1 MNTGKTGKVLLLAAA
16 LAALFALAGCKGKAA
31 SASSDTITVGVVNI
45 SMESEYWASL
55 AKGAELF
62 AQSKGLNYVVMSG
75 DSPQKQIDNVE
86 SFINQYGSNGII
98 FFDPVS
104 ESATPSIVEMC
115 EEAGLKF
122 AIYTTL
128 EKGLYPTDFENFVVY
143 IRNDNV
149 EFGYLAC
156 VDLFNSIGGK
166 GKVAELYGVP
176 GNSAAAERNIGMK
189 RALEEF
195 PDIELVD
202 SQIANYL
209 GSEGMAVMEA
219 WIARYGTELKAVFAH
234 SDGMAVGAAEALKNA
249 GLSAADIKICGFDGT
264 KAAFECIKDG
274 SMYSTMF
281 QDGYA
286 VGGYGAAYAWSAK
299 TGKLDVKT
307 MDQKKRMFF
316 SVVKLVTAANVD
328 EMVAT
333 YVTSLP
339 TYNFD
344 DLDFPIVGIVPNPKL

>member
-1 MNTGKTGKVLLLAAA
+1 MKKVMLLAVA
-16 LAALFALAGCKGKAA
+16 LAVLFALTGCKGKQAA
-31 SASSDTITVGVVNI
+31 ESQAKITVGVINI

-62 AQSKGLNYVVMSG
+62 AQSKNLDYVVMSG
-75 DSPQKQIDNVE
+75 DTPQKQIDNVE
-86 SFINQYGSNGII
+86 SFINQYGNNGII

-104 ESATPSIVEMC
+104 ESATPSIVELC
-115 EEAGLKF
+115 EEAGVKF

-149 EFGYLAC
+149 EFGYQAC

-195 PDIELVD
+195 PEIELVD

-209 GSEGMAVMEA
+209 GSEGMTTMEN
-219 WIARYGTELKAVFAH
+219 WIAKYGEELKAVFAH

-249 GLSAADIKICGFDGT
+249 GMVGKINICGFDGT

-328 EMVAT
+328 EMIAT

-339 TYNFD
+339 TYDFD
-344 DLDFPIVGIVPNPKL
+344 NLDFPIVGIVPNPNL